1 MNPRIKAVVALE
13 NHELLLNFSNG
24 EQRVFD
30 VKPYLDKGV
39 FKSLREHQAFFSA
52 RVEAGSIE
60 WAGEIGLSYDTLYL
74 VSRPIL

>member
-1 MNPRIKAVVALE
+1 MNPRIKAVVTLE

-39 FKSLREHQAFFSA
+39 FKSLHEHQAFFSA
-52 RVEAGSIE
+52 RVVAGSVE

-74 VSRPIL
+74 DSRPIL

>member
-39 FKSLREHQAFFSA
+39 FKSLREHQTFLSA
-52 RVEAGSIE
+52 RVVAGSIE

-74 VSRPIL
+74 DSRPIL